1 MTYFMF
7 ILLRPL
13 RNGRD
18 QFHIWLIFT
27 QFWSRHH
34 LNWLVDWVTSQD
46 VYYVGTLNALAS
58 CMVGLVGPIKT
69 SRPYCVHTYPYLF
82 FQDRIKE
89 MEKEFDLVLFS
100 EMFDESMVLLADKLC
115 WPLDYGS
122 DFVFR
127 IFSQSSQIFFPT
139 KDTI

>member
-1 MTYFMF
+1 
-7 ILLRPL
+7 
-13 RNGRD
+13 
-18 QFHIWLIFT
+18 
-27 QFWSRHH
+27 
-34 LNWLVDWVTSQD
+34 
-46 VYYVGTLNALAS
+46 
-58 CMVGLVGPIKT
+58 MVGLVGPIKT

-122 DFVFR
+122 DFVFH
-127 IFSQSSQIFFPT
+127 IFSQLSHIFFSRETP
-139 KDTI
+139 

>member
-1 MTYFMF
+1 MT
-7 ILLRPL
+7 L
-13 RNGRD
+13 
-18 QFHIWLIFT
+18 
-27 QFWSRHH
+27 
-34 LNWLVDWVTSQD
+34 
-46 VYYVGTLNALAS
+46 YVGTLNALAS

-122 DFVFR
+122 HFVFH
-127 IFSQSSQIFFPT
+127 IFSHSSQIFFSHERNHHLTPSILQLE
-139 KDTI
+139 KHFGLRNILAPMILWPDAYFGPEIFRP

>member
-1 MTYFMF
+1 MT
-7 ILLRPL
+7 L
-13 RNGRD
+13 
-18 QFHIWLIFT
+18 
-27 QFWSRHH
+27 
-34 LNWLVDWVTSQD
+34 
-46 VYYVGTLNALAS
+46 YVGTLNALAS
-58 CMVGLVGPIKT
+58 CMVGLVGHIKT

-122 DFVFR
+122 DFVFH
-127 IFSQSSQIFFPT
+127 IFSHSSQIFFPMRET
-139 KDTI
+139 TI